1 MIAHGRFFGSALF
14 MMYWCNYRMSE
25 CKYEPVNINIGDL
38 VVFKYEQKNP
48 NKFGLVL
55 KKEMRAMPRYAMGAH
70 GADGAFVDPL
80 VEETMSCYCLW
91 TTDKKHK
98 KWWVP
103 SRNLTLVK
111 KEA

>member
-1 MIAHGRFFGSALF
+1 MHDH
-14 MMYWCNYRMSE
+14 
-25 CKYEPVNINIGDL
+25 KPVNINIGDL
-38 VVFKYEQKNP
+38 VVFKYEEKQP
-48 NKFGLVL
+48 NKVGLVL

-70 GADGAFVDPL
+70 GADGAFANPL

-91 TTDKKHK
+91 TTDKQYR

-103 SRNLTLVK
+103 VRNLTLIK